1 MGKRLRITG
10 LAAPL
15 QTLLLSALPKAAAFS
30 VTEPPAAMASPAA
43 PIGQPVSVEM
53 LVALAASESPV
64 DRRRRGAAQADRAI
78 TALERFNAELLAG
91 VPAVERLRDVAD
103 WLQSEQHEQDDAA
116 LASLFNDI
124 ELRMRVELAKYDVSA

>member
-1 MGKRLRITG
+1 MRITG

-15 QTLLLSALPKAAAFS
+15 QNVLLAALPKVAAFS
-30 VTEPPAAMASPAA
+30 VTEPPVATTPPSA

-53 LVALAASESPV
+53 LVALAASGSPV

-91 VPAVERLRDVAD
+91 VPAVEQLRDAAD
-103 WLQSEQHEQDDAA
+103 WLQSAQAEQDDAA
-116 LASLFNDI
+116 LVSLFKDI
-124 ELRMRVELAKYDVSA
+124 ELRMRVELAKFDISA